1 MWGLWTRA
9 SDVIPIF
16 RAKLRPPP
24 TPARYVGRSRL
35 LHLVDELVTAPLT
48 LVVAPA
54 GTGKTSLLSAWASG
68 TEMVTA
74 WLSLDETD
82 ADAAQFWS
90 GVVAAIETVVPRC
103 GEGARVR
110 LRRRNGARDAVVKL
124 LTDLEAAEPPAVV
137 LVIDDLQ
144 LVDADESIAAT
155 LAQFVQHVPSW
166 LHVVLMTRR
175 QPELPLD
182 RLRARGHLGE
192 LHYAELRFSQD
203 EAIELVSRLLPSIPL
218 EEVKSIAD
226 DADGWAASLQLAAIA
241 SRSEQAQR
249 GRDLPGVRA
258 EIAVVDYVFHELLA
272 SEDPELVSV
281 LADVSVVDR
290 VNPNLAHALTGR
302 RDAVDLLLRAE
313 ARGLFVNR
321 LAPEGWFEL
330 HSLVRDA
337 LVGELSKRDPD
348 RLGELHARAAK
359 WFEGEG
365 EVALALEHLL
375 LAGQPA
381 TALRLLAANEA
392 ELYDTGRETT
402 IRRAIASI
410 PDTVVLSGLEP
421 MIDYAWCHLLV
432 DRRRFLD
439 LVEQAKWWGGQ
450 SEVDST
456 LGARLTMLE
465 ATAAVVSCD
474 WAASGNL
481 AREALK
487 TLGDGWWRDP
497 LGRFGWNAVAR
508 DLAFSERWD
517 ETLEEVRRADLALKR
532 DPQRRIAYEG
542 TRALGLALA
551 GRPVDALRVLGGVDH
566 AADVGNMTILRTE
579 LAGAAAL
586 AHRELGDRAR
596 ALPELEE
603 LTTTPAETMFI
614 VRVLSSAILVE
625 ALVDEGA
632 IDRARK
638 QFDQAKSLVTEGV
651 TGGGRSWLPRA
662 GTLLA
667 LASGDVDEANH
678 WAGAVED
685 GFWGPACAARVHL
698 AQQDREAAL
707 SALEGAAPRCARHDV
722 VLALLRARALLHRHS
737 EALKCANT
745 AIDLA
750 VSNGMLQTVASEGPE
765 VVELVEASAWRA
777 SSHWLDRFRRTVTPV
792 GATRLRNPVE
802 LVEPLTDREL
812 DVVRFLP
819 SRLTVREIADEL
831 YISQNTLKFHLK
843 VIYRKLG
850 VSSRAEAS
858 EVARRMM
865 VAR

>member
-1 MWGLWTRA
+1 
-9 SDVIPIF
+9 VIPTF
-16 RAKLRPPP
+16 RAKLRPPSP
-24 TPARYVGRSRL
+24 PRHYVGRLRL
-35 LHLVDELVTAPLT
+35 LRLVDELVAAPLT

-54 GTGKTSLLSAWASG
+54 GTGKTSLLSAWAAG
-68 TEMVTA
+68 TKTKTA

-82 ADAAQFWS
+82 ADAVQFWS
-90 GVVAAIETVVPRC
+90 GVVTALETVVPGC
-103 GEGARVR
+103 GDGARVR
-110 LRRRNGARDAVVKL
+110 LSRRNGARAAVVKL
-124 LTDLEAAEPPAVV
+124 LTDLESEQPAAVV

-144 LVDADESIAAT
+144 LVDADEAIAAT

-166 LHVVLMTRR
+166 LHVVLMSRR
-175 QPELPLD
+175 QPELPLG

-203 EAIELVSRLLPSIPL
+203 EAMELVSRLLPSMPL
-218 EEVKSIAD
+218 EEVRSIAEH
-226 DADGWAASLQLAAIA
+226 ADGWAASVQLAAIA

-249 GRDLPGVRA
+249 GRDLPGLGA
-258 EIAVVDYVFHELLA
+258 EMAEVDYVFHEVLA
-272 SEDPELVSV
+272 AENSELVSA
-281 LADVSVVDR
+281 LTDVSVVDR
-290 VNPNLAHALTGR
+290 VNRHLAHALTGR
-302 RDAVDLLLRAE
+302 RDAADLLLRAE

-337 LVGELSKRDPD
+337 LAGELSKQDPD
-348 RLGELHARAAK
+348 RLAELHARAAR

-365 EVALALEHLL
+365 EVALALEHFQ

-381 TALRLLAANEA
+381 MALRLLAANEA

-402 IRRAIASI
+402 IRRAIAAI

-432 DRRRFLD
+432 NRRRFLE
-439 LVEQAKWWGGQ
+439 LVEQAKWWASQ
-450 SEVDST
+450 SAVQPG
-456 LGARLTMLE
+456 LRARLTMLE
-465 ATAAVVSCD
+465 AVAAVVNCD
-474 WAASGNL
+474 WATSGAL
-481 AREALK
+481 AREALE
-487 TLGDGWWRDP
+487 TLGDSWWRDP
-497 LGRFGWNAVAR
+497 LGRFAWNAVAR
-508 DLAFSERWD
+508 DVALSEQWD
-517 ETLEEVRRADLALKR
+517 ETLEDVRKADLALKR
-532 DPQRRIAYEG
+532 DPQRRIAFEG
-542 TRALGLALA
+542 THALGLALA
-551 GRPVDALRVLGGVDH
+551 GRPADALRVMGGVDH

-579 LAGAAAL
+579 LAAAAAL

-596 ALPELEE
+596 ALREIEE
-603 LTTTPAETMFI
+603 LTATPAETMYF
-614 VRVLSSAILVE
+614 VRALCSTVLVE
-625 ALVDEGA
+625 ALLDEGA
-632 IDRARK
+632 LDDARK
-638 QFDQAKSLVTEGV
+638 QFEQAKSLFTEGV

-667 LASGDVDEANH
+667 LATGDIDEANH
-678 WAGAVED
+678 WAETVED
-685 GFWGPACAARVHL
+685 GFWGPACFARVHL
-698 AQQDREAAL
+698 AGQDREAAL
-707 SALEGAAPRCARHDV
+707 SALEGAAPRCPRHEV
-722 VLALLRARALLHRHS
+722 VLALLRARALLGHHS
-737 EALKCANT
+737 EALKSASM

-777 SSHWLDRFRRTVTPV
+777 STHWLDRFRRTVTLV
-792 GATRLRNPVE
+792 GATRMRNPVE